1 MLSKRTFSSSMT
13 TMVRAWLTGF
23 GLPVTIL
30 LAMRLAYFGALLP
43 NTYNVKVGFGT
54 PAVFVGLGYLWSF
67 TVNGGFW
74 LLLLAGAACAILFRP
89 DKGAATTRLAILPP
103 VAAIAAQVVFVILV
117 GGDRFPGYRF
127 VMPVYPLLCAL
138 AAIGL
143 HATLQRVRRCSQLAL
158 AGASILIC
166 VGLAWSQ
173 SRGLEGHARHW
184 WLIHDEPWTSYVFQT
199 DLSGT
204 WLAGHQRIAEY
215 VRDHSEPGDV
225 LAVTEAGVIPFLSG
239 LPTLDLVG
247 LNDRTIASLRQ
258 GTRYDPL
265 PRKTDPL
272 EQESAS
278 HPWPLAVADQ
288 FFSQSLEWLVIDGHF
303 TARGLFVPR
312 VEIGRALVRHRDW
325 GFYRAVLEAPVY
337 DGKSL
342 GLGHDRTNVLF
353 LREGP

>member
-1 MLSKRTFSSSMT
+1 MESGSMLSKRTFSSSMT

-173 SRGLEGHARHW
+173 SRGLESGGNPLSFGSPDTRSGRTQRSDDRLA
-184 WLIHDEPWTSYVFQT
+184 TSGNEVRSTSSKDRSPGAGERLPPVASRRRGPVF
-199 DLSGT
+199 
-204 WLAGHQRIAEY
+204 LAE
-215 VRDHSEPGDV
+215 
-225 LAVTEAGVIPFLSG
+225 
-239 LPTLDLVG
+239 
-247 LNDRTIASLRQ
+247 
-258 GTRYDPL
+258 
-265 PRKTDPL
+265 
-272 EQESAS
+272 
-278 HPWPLAVADQ
+278 
-288 FFSQSLEWLVIDGHF
+288 
-303 TARGLFVPR
+303 PR
-312 VEIGRALVRHRDW
+312 VARD
-325 GFYRAVLEAPVY
+325 
-337 DGKSL
+337 
-342 GLGHDRTNVLF
+342 
-353 LREGP
+353 